1 MTVQQLIDRLLSCR
15 KDQKVRFYYLKDFN
29 LNGCNLETLL
39 ETEIGL
45 EFTIQDEDEEITNV
59 EELEVNENE

>member
-1 MTVQQLIDRLLSCR
+1 MTVQELIDRLLLCR
-15 KDQKVRFYYLKDFN
+15 KDQLIRFYYLKDNN

-45 EFTIQDEDEEITNV
+45 EFTIQDESEDN
-59 EELEVNENE
+59 NND